1 MGQYEKVTRV
11 GLDVHRNFSLASLQD
26 DRGQVIARQRLEHAD
41 RQELRRRIGAW
52 PAGTPVVLEATFGW
66 GWMCDELLE
75 MKMAPHLASSR
86 KSAAFREAQ
95 GLAKSNKIDADL
107 MARLYSEKPAMKQG
121 VEQRWWEVWLAP
133 PSVQDQRELLRHRA
147 SLVKTQTA
155 LKNRIHATLHR
166 HGILCP
172 YSDLFGKAGLAFLSL
187 LLVDY
192 DPPLR
197 EAARQTLASDLKLL
211 DQLRSLIAR
220 ATHQFRR
227 ELRRDESG
235 QRLLSIPGISS
246 VLAYTIVAEIG
257 SIDRFRSGRS
267 LLQYSLLAPQSADSG
282 EDRPGKP
289 MGRHLG
295 RAGNHTL
302 QWAFIQAAHGAVR
315 KDQYLRSVF
324 NRRTNNG
331 KEDRGRGY
339 ITVANHLCRIAYAM
353 WKNQMQYQ
361 PVPPPRPGSK
371 QAREQNTV
379 EQNKLKRTQAP
390 RQTLAKNSKRE
401 NSIKK
406 SPTTKE
412 FKRQAVILRNKVD
425 ERVSSG
431 NGPALGPYGHSP
443 QAIEA

>member
-1 MGQYEKVTRV
+1 MGLYEKVTRV
-11 GLDVHRNFSLASLQD
+11 GLDVHRDFSLASLQD
-26 DRGQVIARQRLEHAD
+26 DRGQVIARERLEHAD
-41 RQELRRRIGAW
+41 RQELRKRLSAW

-107 MARLYSEKPAMKQG
+107 MGRLYSEKPQMKQG

-133 PSVQDQRELLRHRA
+133 ASVQDQRELLRHRMG
-147 SLVKTQTA
+147 LVKTQTA
-155 LKNRIHATLHR
+155 MKNRIHATLHR

-172 YSDLFGKAGLAFLSL
+172 YSDLFGKAGRKFLSL
-187 LLVDY
+187 LLVAEE
-192 DPPLR
+192 PLR
-197 EAARQTLASDLKLL
+197 EATRQTLASDLKLL

-220 ATHQFRR
+220 ATRQFRR
-227 ELRRDESG
+227 ELVRDQSG

-257 SIDRFRSGRS
+257 SIDRFKSGRS
-267 LLQYSLLAPQSADSG
+267 LLQYCLLAPQAADSG
-282 EDRPGKP
+282 EERAGKP
-289 MGRHLG
+289 LGRHLG
-295 RAGNHTL
+295 QAGNRTL
-302 QWAFIQAAHGAVR
+302 QWAFVQAAHGAVR
-315 KDQYLRSVF
+315 KDQHLRSIF
-324 NRRTNNG
+324 NRRTSNG

-339 ITVANHLCRIAYAM
+339 ITVANHLCRITYSM
-353 WKNQMQYQ
+353 WKNQSHYQ

-371 QAREQNTV
+371 EAREQK
-379 EQNKLKRTQAP
+379 QPAQ
-390 RQTLAKNSKRE
+390 QSLAKKNQQE
-401 NSIKK
+401 NSSKK
-406 SPTTKE
+406 NPRTKE
-412 FKRQAVILRNKVD
+412 IKRQAVILRNKLD

>member
-1 MGQYEKVTRV
+1 MGLYEKVTRV
-11 GLDVHRNFSLASLQD
+11 GLDVHRNFSQASLQD

-41 RQELRRRIGAW
+41 RQELRRQIGAW

-107 MARLYSEKPAMKQG
+107 MGRLYSERPQMKQG
-121 VEQRWWEVWLAP
+121 IEQRWWEVWLAP
-133 PSVQDQRELLRHRA
+133 ASVRDQRELLRHRMG
-147 SLVKTQTA
+147 LVKMQTA

-172 YSDLFGKAGLAFLSL
+172 YSDLFGKAGRKFLSL
-187 LLVDY
+187 LLVAEE
-192 DPPLR
+192 PLR
-197 EAARQTLASDLKLL
+197 ETARQTLAGDLKLL

-220 ATHQFRR
+220 ATRQFRR
-227 ELRRDESG
+227 ELVRDEAG

-267 LLQYSLLAPQSADSG
+267 LLQYSLLAPQAADSG

-295 RAGNHTL
+295 HAGNDSL

-315 KDQYLRSVF
+315 KDEHLRSVF
-324 NRRTNNG
+324 NRRTSNG
-331 KEDRGRGY
+331 KQDRGRGY
-339 ITVANHLCRIAYAM
+339 ITVANHLCRIAYSM
-353 WKNQMQYQ
+353 WKNQTLYQ
-361 PVPPPRPGSK
+361 PAPPPRPGSK
-371 QAREQNTV
+371 EAQKHRIEQKQLT
-379 EQNKLKRTQAP
+379 EQKLAKPSRPAKKNSRILKNSRTKELKGRAVIVANKL
-390 RQTLAKNSKRE
+390 
-401 NSIKK
+401 
-406 SPTTKE
+406 
-412 FKRQAVILRNKVD
+412 D

-431 NGPALGPYGHSP
+431 NGPALAPYGHSP